1 MTRVTIRIDF
11 DNGQNL
17 GHGHTE
23 GGSHLPPGTGRAGP
37 V

>member
-17 GHGHTE
+17 GHGKVRLLE
-23 GGSHLPPGTGRAGP
+23 MVDLQLMLSI
-37 V
+37 